1 MSNNIASNSKRKVG
15 IIITIIFTIIFT
27 IGISFFGIMAFQDYQ
42 SKNVSKKLIKKDL
55 IGATFSID
63 SIDVEVT
70 EENLKS
76 MELTDKEVETELG
89 VRGCI
94 YYGKIKIEEEKYS
107 LEVPIEVY
115 YMFNPRGRF
124 WSLGYQE
131 FRRRTEERVI
141 EIKEQPTEEVLKN
154 SFVGQTISGI
164 EVTEEI
170 AKRIT
175 IDNIEKDENNNGIV
189 YVDATLYDNSK
200 TPEEKINIES
210 TIKFKETGWTVSRVY
225 GKREKN
231 TITASSSSENSSNA
245 SSNTLITSSDNSTA
259 NSDITNSLKEIY
271 LEKYNKLAEELS
283 TLERSYSNSSTE
295 TEKKELANKKY
306 SKWDEFLNEI
316 WTTLKSNMESS
327 EFEALTQ
334 VQISWITEKESIA
347 KNKGGSLDSLE
358 GLKSLSES
366 TKSRCYT
373 LINNYM
379 E

>member
-245 SSNTLITSSDNSTA
+245 SSNTSITSSDNSTA

-316 WTTLKSNMESS
+316 WTTLKSNMERS

>member
-1 MSNNIASNSKRKVG
+1 MSNNIAYNSKRKVS
-15 IIITIIFTIIFT
+15 IIITIIFT

-55 IGATFSID
+55 TGATFSID

-131 FRRRTEERVI
+131 FSRRTEERVI
-141 EIKEQPTEEVLKN
+141 EIKEEPTEDVLKN

-175 IDNIEKDENNNGIV
+175 IDNIEEDENNNGIV

-231 TITASSSSENSSNA
+231 TITESSSSGNSSNA
-245 SSNTLITSSDNSTA
+245 SSNTSITSSDNSTT
-259 NSDITNSLKEIY
+259 NSDITNSLKETY

-306 SKWDEFLNEI
+306 LKWDEFLNEI

-334 VQISWITEKESIA
+334 VQVSWITEKESIA

-358 GLKSLSES
+358 GVKSLSES

>member
-1 MSNNIASNSKRKVG
+1 MSNNIGSNSKRKVG
-15 IIITIIFTIIFT
+15 IIITIIFT

-141 EIKEQPTEEVLKN
+141 EIKEEPTEEVLKN

-175 IDNIEKDENNNGIV
+175 IDNIEEDENSNGIV

-231 TITASSSSENSSNA
+231 TITASSSLENSSNA
-245 SSNTLITSSDNSTA
+245 SSNTSITSSDNSTT
-259 NSDITNSLKEIY
+259 NSDITNSLKETY

-316 WTTLKSNMESS
+316 WTALKSNMESS

-358 GLKSLSES
+358 ALKSLSES